1 MSVSRRAIPHLFEH
15 WDLVAARIRASR
27 RVVVFLDFDGTLVRI
42 ARRPDRVH
50 LASRTRRIL
59 LLLVRNPRVTLEI
72 ISGRRRAD
80 LQRHIGMRKIH
91 CLGLYGWERS
101 APPPPLPRPALK
113 ALRLARIALEE
124 HLSDYPKVWIEN
136 KILSLSVH
144 LLAASADDE
153 RRVRRQV
160 RSWLRPFRQDLRC
173 FENLRDVD
181 ILPRPIAGKGHA
193 VLHVLAAQKL
203 RGALPIYFGDDF
215 SDEPAFAAVR
225 GGISVLV
232 GAPRLTRA
240 RFLLRD
246 PVEVGVAL
254 TRLEAVLA

>member
-1 MSVSRRAIPHLFEH
+1 MTVSRRAIPHLFQH

-42 ARRPDRVH
+42 ARRPYRVR
-50 LASRTRRIL
+50 LAPRTRRIL
-59 LLLVRNPRVTLEI
+59 LRLRRNPRVTLAI

-80 LQRHIGMRKIH
+80 LQRYIGMRKIH
-91 CLGLYGWERS
+91 CLGLYGWECS
-101 APPPPLPRPALK
+101 APPLLPRPALK
-113 ALRLARIALEE
+113 ALRLARMALED
-124 HLSDYPKVWIEN
+124 HLSDYPKIWIEN

-144 LLAASADDE
+144 LLGASADDE

-173 FENLRDVD
+173 FENLRDVE
-181 ILPRPIAGKGHA
+181 ILPRSIAGKGDA
-193 VLHVLAAQKL
+193 VLRVLAAQQL
-203 RGALPIYFGDDF
+203 RGALPIYFGDDL

-254 TRLEAVLA
+254 TKLEAALA

>member
-1 MSVSRRAIPHLFEH
+1 MTVSRRAIPHLFQH

-42 ARRPDRVH
+42 ARRPDRVRV
-50 LASRTRRIL
+50 APRTRRIL
-59 LLLVRNPRVTLEI
+59 LRLARNPRVTLAI
-72 ISGRRRAD
+72 ISGRRRTD
-80 LQRHIGMRKIH
+80 LQRYIGMRKIH

-101 APPPPLPRPALK
+101 APPPLPRPALK

-124 HLSDYPKVWIEN
+124 HLSGYPKIWIEN
-136 KILSLSVH
+136 KTLSLSVH
-144 LLAASADDE
+144 LLGASAGDE
-153 RRVRRQV
+153 REVRRQV

-173 FENLRDVD
+173 LENLRDVE
-181 ILPRPIAGKGHA
+181 ILPRSIAGKGDA
-193 VLHVLAAQKL
+193 VLRVLATQKL

-232 GAPRLTRA
+232 GAPRSTRA
-240 RFLLRD
+240 KFLLRD

-254 TRLEAVLA
+254 VKLEAALA